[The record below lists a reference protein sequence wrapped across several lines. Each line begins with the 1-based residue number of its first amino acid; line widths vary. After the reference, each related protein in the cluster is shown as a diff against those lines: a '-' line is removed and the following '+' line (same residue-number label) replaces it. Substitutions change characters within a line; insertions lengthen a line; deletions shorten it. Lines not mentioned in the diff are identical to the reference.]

1 MCFCTTNFWAKYLIF
16 SPQIEAN
23 NVLTPLQCFS
33 PSGPN
38 HTLMCTAWRG
48 QKKHPNL
55 FASRQIT
62 KNLPQQGRKC
72 SPSSLIHA
80 LIIQSYKSSMSSCS
94 EGGIEEN
101 YKFVKTSKK
110 KKNAGP
116 LCWGRWMRCT
126 CSKALGAGCWGRGDA
141 GLTPHFVPSSLR
153 LPHPLSATRG
163 WFPSSA
169 PSLTGGGGS
178 PHIWGSAHIWAGGWG
193 SRTQQPVWT
202 CEILCS
208 S

>member
-38 HTLMCTAWRG
+38 HTLTCTAWRG

-62 KNLPQQGRKC
+62 KNLPYQGRKC

-94 EGGIEEN
+94 EGDIEEN

-110 KKNAGP
+110 KKCRSFVLGEVDEVHVQQGPGSRMLGTGGCRADTP
-116 LCWGRWMRCT
+116 LCALVSQAATSSECDTGVVSPISTFSHWWWGQP
-126 CSKALGAGCWGRGDA
+126 SHLGQRSHLGRGL
-141 GLTPHFVPSSLR
+141 GQPH
-153 LPHPLSATRG
+153 SA
-163 WFPSSA
+163 A
-169 PSLTGGGGS
+169 CLD
-178 PHIWGSAHIWAGGWG
+178 
-193 SRTQQPVWT
+193 
-202 CEILCS
+202 L
-208 S
+208 